1 MELDDERMKYVKEFC
16 YKYYSYEGM
25 VLGEFTFYESL
36 LPDKFASWYDDIVKS
51 LPKHFNEKEYSEFRT
66 LQEYITY
73 FDLDKNA
80 FWVFLV
86 FMYQAI
92 ESSVTKEWVTVDE

>member
-36 LPDKFASWYDDIVKS
+36 LPDKLHHGMMILSRVYQSISTRKSILNLERYKNISRILIWTKMLSGYSWFSCIKRLKVP
-51 LPKHFNEKEYSEFRT
+51 LPKNG
-66 LQEYITY
+66 LQ
-73 FDLDKNA
+73 
-80 FWVFLV
+80 
-86 FMYQAI
+86 
-92 ESSVTKEWVTVDE
+92 

>member
-51 LPKHFNEKEYSEFRT
+51 YQSISTRKSILNLERYKNISHILIWTKMLSGYSWFSCIKRLKVPLPKNG
-66 LQEYITY
+66 LQ
-73 FDLDKNA
+73 
-80 FWVFLV
+80 
-86 FMYQAI
+86 
-92 ESSVTKEWVTVDE
+92 